1 MFPVTIIHREAQK
14 RGLAFVVI
22 GGHAVNAYCAPRST
36 LDVDL
41 LVRKSD
47 SPQWRE
53 LLAAEG
59 FKPLNEGENFLQFSP
74 PYGIEFRLDLML
86 VNDAAFTAL
95 HESAR
100 TVRCLG
106 VEALVP
112 TALNL
117 IVLKVHAIRHG
128 PDERKN
134 KDWLDIENLVR
145 STGLDPRGRELADVF
160 HRQGTPELYSEFQ
173 KRSTHERPT

>member
-14 RGLAFVVI
+14 RGLAFLVI

-41 LVRKSD
+41 LVRKAD
-47 SPQWRE
+47 APLWRE

-74 PYGIEFRLDLML
+74 PYGIAFRLDLML
-86 VNDAAFTAL
+86 VNDAAFAAL
-95 HESAR
+95 REAAR
-100 TVRCLG
+100 SVRCLG
-106 VEALVP
+106 VDALVP

-117 IVLKVHAIRHG
+117 IALKVHAIRHG
-128 PDERKN
+128 PDNRKS

-145 STGLDPRGRELADVF
+145 AAGLDPRGHALVDVF
-160 HRQGTPELYSEFQ
+160 HRQGTPELYSECL
-173 KRSTHERPT
+173 KRCAHERPT